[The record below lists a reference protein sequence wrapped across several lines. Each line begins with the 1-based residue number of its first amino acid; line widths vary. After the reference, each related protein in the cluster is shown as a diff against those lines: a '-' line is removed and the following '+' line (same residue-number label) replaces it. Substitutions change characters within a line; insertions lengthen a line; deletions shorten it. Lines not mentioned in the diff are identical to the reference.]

1 MNLGIIFLKA
11 HVLGFITLKELDW
24 ITENEN
30 SFSRIDM
37 ALVIKLG
44 RLMDKGFI
52 EIVEFFSNKISK
64 LLFSLFIIFGFF
76 FSALSISEVF
86 EDYIDENNLKNVAN
100 RLLYLS
106 AIVFPFLTLL
116 VLFNLNL

>member
-11 HVLGFITLKELDW
+11 NVLGAITLQELDW

-44 RLMDKGFI
+44 RLMDEGKI
-52 EIVEFFSNKISK
+52 EIDCRKT
-64 LLFSLFIIFGFF
+64 
-76 FSALSISEVF
+76 A
-86 EDYIDENNLKNVAN
+86 
-100 RLLYLS
+100 
-106 AIVFPFLTLL
+106 
-116 VLFNLNL
+116 